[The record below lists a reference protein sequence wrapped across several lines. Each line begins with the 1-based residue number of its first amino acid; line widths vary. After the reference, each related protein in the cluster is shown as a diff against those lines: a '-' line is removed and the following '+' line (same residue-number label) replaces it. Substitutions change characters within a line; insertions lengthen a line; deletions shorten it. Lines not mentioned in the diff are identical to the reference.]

1 MFDRLLK
8 GKTSLSETFWQYSVL
23 GITICGFIVRFLMIK
38 FKQTVGYIDFF
49 EHFLR
54 NLARYRTDTWTIA
67 MLLLYGA
74 CFAGLLLYCGMCI
87 RAMYLNYKDYEK
99 SKILAMIC
107 LFLTL
112 IISYIAIKSSL
123 Y

>member
-1 MFDRLLK
+1 
-8 GKTSLSETFWQYSVL
+8 
-23 GITICGFIVRFLMIK
+23 MIK

-123 Y
+123 YKKGEDFLDTKTPRFHALEFFVAR